1 MAGRTQ
7 DFSEFIGTPDALA
20 VAISNRYLDYD
31 KYRRVWIEEKKE
43 LRNYLFAT
51 DTSKTTNATLP
62 WKNSTT
68 TPKLTQLRDNL
79 HANYMAALF
88 PNDDWMLWEGDDEDA
103 EAEDKRKVI
112 AAYMKNKLR
121 TSNFINII
129 SAMVYDYID
138 YGNVFGTS
146 EYVNETRTDEETGE
160 VIPGYVGPK
169 ATRISPYDILINPT
183 SSSIEY
189 SPKIIR
195 TIKSI
200 GEVAA
205 DIKDHPEWGYLEKV
219 FEGVV
224 NTRRNFSGMSATD
237 FNKTEGYQIDG
248 FGNIVDY
255 YNSGYIELLE
265 LHGDIYDMEKGELL
279 KNRIITICDRQK
291 IIRNIPNPSWRGNS
305 IRHAGWRIRPDNLYA
320 MGPLDNLVGMQYRI
334 DHLENLKAD
343 VFDLIAHPVMKV
355 KGFVEDFNYGPGE
368 KVFVGEDGDVDMI
381 RPDGTALNADMQI
394 QLLENKMEEMA
405 GAPRQAMGIRTP
417 GEKTAFEVQTLDN
430 AASRVFHNKVS
441 YFERNFLEPLLNDML
456 ELARRNMEISDVVR
470 VVDDEFGAA
479 LFETITPEDLAA
491 RGKIRPVGA
500 RHFAARANQ
509 FQNLLNLLNSAVG
522 QDPAVNVH
530 ISGVKTAQVIEELLD
545 IEKFNLVQ
553 PNIRIAEQL
562 DTQRMVNAG
571 QQAMSN
577 EAAASAEVQ
586 PTEEE
591 IALAP
596 AAEEEVI

>member
-79 HANYMAALF
+79 HANYMAELF
-88 PNDDWMLWEGDDEDA
+88 PNDDWMLCEGDDEDA

-138 YGNVFGTS
+138 YGKVFGNY

-509 FQNLLNLLNSAVG
+509 IQNLLNL
-522 QDPAVNVH
+522 
-530 ISGVKTAQVIEELLD
+530 
-545 IEKFNLVQ
+545 
-553 PNIRIAEQL
+553 
-562 DTQRMVNAG
+562 
-571 QQAMSN
+571 
-577 EAAASAEVQ
+577 
-586 PTEEE
+586 
-591 IALAP
+591 
-596 AAEEEVI
+596 